1 MKIWYL
7 PHTAD
12 IRMKIEAATLE
23 DLFTIGVEGMS
34 NILIEGYCKKNLKLK
49 LKRSIKIQSSD
60 YTCLLIDFLSEVL
73 SHSYTDKAIYCGV
86 NSIFLS
92 EYEINAEITGVPI
105 EKFHEEIKA
114 VTYHEAQVQKNRKD
128 LWETLVIFDI

>member
-34 NILIEGYCKKNLKLK
+34 NILIEGYCKKSLKFK